1 MYNEISLQENN
12 MTSEDREMLEYLV
25 SIGLIAIVPVH
36 SPNHS
41 GTDML
46 IELENSPEIWD
57 SDMDVTEANEV
68 LKQFTL

>member
-1 MYNEISLQENN
+1 
-12 MTSEDREMLEYLV
+12 MTSEDKEMLEYLV
-25 SIGLIAIVPVH
+25 SIGLIAIIPAN
-36 SPNHS
+36 SPTHS

-57 SDMDVTEANEV
+57 ADMDVSKAKEV